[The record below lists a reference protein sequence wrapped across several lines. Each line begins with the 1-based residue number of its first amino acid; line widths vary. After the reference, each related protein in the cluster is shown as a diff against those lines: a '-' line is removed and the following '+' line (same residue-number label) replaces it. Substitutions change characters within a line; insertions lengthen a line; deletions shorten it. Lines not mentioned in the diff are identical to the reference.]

1 MFCWVFSQLS
11 FLLRDSWHFKH
22 LEKNP
27 SLKEKK
33 LRHRDV
39 CSKGSFLSFF
49 FVQRPI
55 VLKRHA
61 MMTMIK
67 AKDYVRVWCKEDE
80 QPILAHTLS

>member
-27 SLKEKK
+27 SLKEKNSDIVMFVQK
-33 LRHRDV
+33 DHF
-39 CSKGSFLSFF
+39 FLSFF

-80 QPILAHTLS
+80 QPY